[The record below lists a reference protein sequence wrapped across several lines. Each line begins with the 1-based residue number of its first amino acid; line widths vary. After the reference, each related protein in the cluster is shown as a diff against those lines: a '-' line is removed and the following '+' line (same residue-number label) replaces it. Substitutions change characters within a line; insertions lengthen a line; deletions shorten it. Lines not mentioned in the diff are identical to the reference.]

1 MVMESKIYTKMGD
14 KGETSL
20 FSGERVSKTSL
31 RVEAYGTIDE
41 LNSMLG
47 TAKTHAKEPLYGII
61 QGIQERLF
69 FLASEIATKDPE
81 KVIRSANAE
90 EVKELE
96 KLIDELTEQMPKLE
110 NFLVPGGNKCAA
122 ILHIARTICRRAERR
137 IIDLNA
143 IEEIN
148 PMALKYVN
156 RLSDVLFT
164 LARYANHSEGVPDQ
178 IISRDLDLH

>member
-1 MVMESKIYTKMGD
+1 MESKIYTKKGD
-14 KGETSL
+14 WGETSL
-20 FSGERVSKTSL
+20 FSGERVVKSSP

-61 QGIQERLF
+61 QKIQERLF
-69 FLASEIATKDPE
+69 FLASEIATRNPE
-81 KVIRSANAE
+81 KIIKSAQPE
-90 EVKELE
+90 EVEELE

-110 NFLVPGGNKCAA
+110 NFLVPGGSKCAA

-137 IIDLNA
+137 IIDLNTA
-143 IEEIN
+143 EEIN

-164 LARYANHSEGVPDQ
+164 LARYANHLEGVPDQ
-178 IISRDLDLH
+178 LISREGVR